1 LSLRPVTLAALLA
14 LCTAPVLAQKLA
26 PWVTPKEQRE
36 RANPVPASDDA
47 HKRGRLLYQRHC
59 AMCHGDKGKG
69 DGPAARLHTERSKRA
84 PKDLTDA
91 KIQASMT
98 DGEIFWK
105 VTTGFK
111 ENAQIIMPTF
121 GEEIP
126 REEDRWKLVHYV
138 RSFAPRQ

>member
-1 LSLRPVTLAALLA
+1 LSLRPATLAALLA
-14 LCTAPVLAQKLA
+14 LYATPAHAQKLA

-36 RANPVPASDDA
+36 RPNPVAASDEA
-47 HKRGRLLYQRHC
+47 QKRGRLLYQRHC
-59 AMCHGDKGKG
+59 VMCHGDKGKG
-69 DGPAARLHTERSKRA
+69 DGPAARLHTERSGRA

-91 KIQASMT
+91 KVQAGMS

-105 VTTGFK
+105 VTTGFR

-126 REEDRWKLVHYV
+126 KEEDRWKLVHYV
-138 RSFAPRQ
+138 RSFAARQ